1 MNAQAR
7 DQKPSIISGAI
18 WSVLDNTVSQVITFI
33 IFIILA
39 KLLTPSIYGMLSV
52 SLLVTQFFRNVIF
65 DSIATSIVRMKSP
78 TPVDYNSAF
87 FLCFSLS
94 VPAFLI
100 VFLFAPVIETYMKVP
115 ELANVIRGTGI
126 IIVVSGL
133 SRTHEAWL
141 THNMMFRPL
150 AIRSI
155 CSISIGGAVG
165 VVLAC
170 KGYAVTSL
178 VVQQV
183 VTSLISLIVLWMTT
197 PWKPKMKISKDSI
210 RESVGFSKHVALSNI
225 TNFANQ
231 NSDVFFITY
240 FLGTAGAGVYSAG
253 KRIVNTLNTV
263 LSSALMRVSLPAFTR
278 YKNDLNEFGKKYLQA
293 TYFTVLVTAPAFV
306 GLSALSHDIT
316 FLLLG
321 QKWMPSVPIM
331 QIVSAV
337 GFVTSIGYYNHSVM
351 FARDKPEW
359 QARLTL
365 LYAISNVLAFYIF
378 VRYGLIATALV
389 FSIRTILL
397 YPVSAW
403 CALTLLD
410 LTFRQYIREIIVPI
424 ICAGGMCM
432 ILMGMQ
438 EFTLLNESWAGIAV
452 KISVGAISYFILIF
466 TITSKSRKAMILS
479 LAGKI
484 FKRS

>member
-1 MNAQAR
+1 
-7 DQKPSIISGAI
+7 
-18 WSVLDNTVSQVITFI
+18 
-33 IFIILA
+33 
-39 KLLTPSIYGMLSV
+39 
-52 SLLVTQFFRNVIF
+52 
-65 DSIATSIVRMKSP
+65 
-78 TPVDYNSAF
+78 
-87 FLCFSLS
+87 
-94 VPAFLI
+94 
-100 VFLFAPVIETYMKVP
+100 MKVP

-155 CSISIGGAVG
+155 CSITIGGIVG
-165 VVLAC
+165 VVLAY
-170 KGYAVTSL
+170 KGFAVTSL

-183 VTSLISLIVLWMTT
+183 VTSLISLVTLWLTT

-210 RESVGFSKHVALSNI
+210 RESLGFSKHVALSNI

-240 FLGTAGAGVYSAG
+240 FLGTAGAGIYSAG

-278 YKNDLNEFGKKYLQA
+278 YKSDLNEFGNKYLQA

-321 QKWMPSVPIM
+321 NKWMPSVPIM

-365 LYAISNVLAFYIF
+365 VYAISNVIAFYIF
-378 VRYGLIATALV
+378 VRFGLIATALV

-397 YPVSAW
+397 YPISAW
-403 CALTLLD
+403 CALTLLN
-410 LTFRQYIREIIVPI
+410 LTFKQYIKEIFVPI
-424 ICAGGMCM
+424 ICSGVMCLLL
-432 ILMGMQ
+432 IGMQ
-438 EFTLLNESWAGIAV
+438 EFTYLNESWVGIVV
-452 KISVGAISYFILIF
+452 KVFSGAFFYFILIF
-466 TITSKSRKAMILS
+466 TFSSKSKKMMILS
-479 LAGKI
+479 LARKI
-484 FKRS
+484 IKRN

>member
-1 MNAQAR
+1 MNIPAQKK
-7 DQKPSIISGAI
+7 KPTILSGAI
-18 WSVLDNTVSQVITFI
+18 WSVLDNTASQVITFV

-78 TPVDYNSAF
+78 SAVDYNSAF

-100 VFLFAPVIETYMKVP
+100 VFFSAPFIESYMKVP

-141 THNMMFRPL
+141 THNLMFRPL

-155 CSISIGGAVG
+155 SSISIGGIVG
-165 VVLAC
+165 VILAY
-170 KGYAVTSL
+170 KGFAVTSL

-183 VTSLISLIVLWMTT
+183 VTSLISLIALWVAT
-197 PWKPKMKISKDSI
+197 PWKPKMKISKDSVK
-210 RESVGFSKHVALSNI
+210 ESLGFSKHVALSNI

-253 KRIVNTLNTV
+253 KRIVNTLNMV

-278 YKNDLNEFGKKYLQA
+278 YKNDLVEFGKKYLQA

-316 FLLLG
+316 YLLLG
-321 QKWMPSVPIM
+321 PKWMPSVPIM

-365 LYAISNVLAFYIF
+365 VYAISNVLAFYIF
-378 VRYGLIATALV
+378 VRFGLIATALV
-389 FSIRTILL
+389 FSIRTVLL
-397 YPVSAW
+397 YPISAW
-403 CALTLLD
+403 CALTLLN
-410 LTFRQYIREIIVPI
+410 LTFKQYLLEICTPI
-424 ICAGGMCM
+424 LCSGVMC
-432 ILMGMQ
+432 LLLLGMQ
-438 EFTLLNESWAGIAV
+438 TFTVLNESWSGIVV
-452 KISVGAISYFILIF
+452 KVIAGAIFYFALILSF
-466 TITSKSRKAMILS
+466 SSKNKKSMILS
-479 LAGKI
+479 LARKI
-484 FKRS
+484 LKRE

>member
-1 MNAQAR
+1 
-7 DQKPSIISGAI
+7 
-18 WSVLDNTVSQVITFI
+18 
-33 IFIILA
+33 
-39 KLLTPSIYGMLSV
+39 
-52 SLLVTQFFRNVIF
+52 
-65 DSIATSIVRMKSP
+65 
-78 TPVDYNSAF
+78 
-87 FLCFSLS
+87 
-94 VPAFLI
+94 
-100 VFLFAPVIETYMKVP
+100 MKVP

-155 CSISIGGAVG
+155 CSITIGGIVG
-165 VVLAC
+165 VVLAY
-170 KGYAVTSL
+170 KGFAVTSL

-183 VTSLISLIVLWMTT
+183 VTSLISLVTLWLTT

-210 RESVGFSKHVALSNI
+210 RESLGFSKHVALSNI

-240 FLGTAGAGVYSAG
+240 FLGTAGAGIYSAG

-278 YKNDLNEFGKKYLQA
+278 YKNDLNEFGNKYLQA

-321 QKWMPSVPIM
+321 NKWMPSVPIM

-365 LYAISNVLAFYIF
+365 VYAISNVIAFYIF
-378 VRYGLIATALV
+378 VRFGLIATALV

-397 YPVSAW
+397 YPISAW
-403 CALTLLD
+403 CALTLLN
-410 LTFRQYIREIIVPI
+410 LTFKQYIKEIFVPI
-424 ICAGGMCM
+424 ICSGVMCLLL
-432 ILMGMQ
+432 IGMQ
-438 EFTLLNESWAGIAV
+438 EFTYLNESWVGIVAKV
-452 KISVGAISYFILIF
+452 FSGAFFYFILIF
-466 TITSKSRKAMILS
+466 TFSSKSKKMMILS
-479 LAGKI
+479 LARKI
-484 FKRS
+484 IKRN

>member
-1 MNAQAR
+1 
-7 DQKPSIISGAI
+7 
-18 WSVLDNTVSQVITFI
+18 
-33 IFIILA
+33 
-39 KLLTPSIYGMLSV
+39 
-52 SLLVTQFFRNVIF
+52 
-65 DSIATSIVRMKSP
+65 
-78 TPVDYNSAF
+78 
-87 FLCFSLS
+87 
-94 VPAFLI
+94 
-100 VFLFAPVIETYMKVP
+100 MKVP

-141 THNMMFRPL
+141 THNLMFRPL

-155 CSISIGGAVG
+155 SSISIGGIVG
-165 VVLAC
+165 VILAY
-170 KGYAVTSL
+170 KGFAVTSL

-183 VTSLISLIVLWMTT
+183 VTSLISLVALWVAT
-197 PWKPKMKISKDSI
+197 PWKPKMKISKDSVK
-210 RESVGFSKHVALSNI
+210 ESLGFSKHVALSNI

-253 KRIVNTLNTV
+253 KRIVNTLNMV

-278 YKNDLNEFGKKYLQA
+278 YKNDLVEFGNKYLQA

-321 QKWMPSVPIM
+321 PKWMPSVPIM

-365 LYAISNVLAFYIF
+365 VYAISNVLAFYIF
-378 VRYGLIATALV
+378 VRFGLIATALV
-389 FSIRTILL
+389 FSIRTVLL
-397 YPVSAW
+397 YPISAW
-403 CALTLLD
+403 CALTLLN
-410 LTFRQYIREIIVPI
+410 LSFKQYLLEIFTPI
-424 ICAGGMCM
+424 LCSAVMC
-432 ILMGMQ
+432 LFLLGMQ
-438 EFTLLNESWAGIAV
+438 TFAVLNESWSGIVV
-452 KISVGAISYFILIF
+452 KVIAGAIFYFALILSF
-466 TITSKSRKAMILS
+466 SSKRKKSMILS
-479 LAGKI
+479 LARKI
-484 FKRS
+484 LKRE

>member
-1 MNAQAR
+1 
-7 DQKPSIISGAI
+7 
-18 WSVLDNTVSQVITFI
+18 
-33 IFIILA
+33 
-39 KLLTPSIYGMLSV
+39 
-52 SLLVTQFFRNVIF
+52 
-65 DSIATSIVRMKSP
+65 
-78 TPVDYNSAF
+78 
-87 FLCFSLS
+87 
-94 VPAFLI
+94 
-100 VFLFAPVIETYMKVP
+100 MKVP

-155 CSISIGGAVG
+155 CSITIGGVVG
-165 VVLAC
+165 VVLAY
-170 KGYAVTSL
+170 KGFAVTSL

-183 VTSLISLIVLWMTT
+183 VTSLISLVTLWLTT
-197 PWKPKMKISKDSI
+197 PWKPKLKISRDSI
-210 RESVGFSKHVALSNI
+210 RESLGFSKHVALSNI

-240 FLGTAGAGVYSAG
+240 FLGTAGAGIYSAG

-278 YKNDLNEFGKKYLQA
+278 YKNDLNEFGNKYLQA

-321 QKWMPSVPIM
+321 HKWMPSVPIM

-365 LYAISNVLAFYIF
+365 VYAISNVIAFYIF
-378 VRYGLIATALV
+378 VRFGLIATALV

-397 YPVSAW
+397 YPISAW
-403 CALTLLD
+403 CALTLLN
-410 LTFRQYIREIIVPI
+410 LTFKQYIKEIFVPI
-424 ICAGGMCM
+424 ICSGVMCLLL
-432 ILMGMQ
+432 IGMQ
-438 EFTLLNESWAGIAV
+438 EFTYLNESWVGIVV
-452 KISVGAISYFILIF
+452 KVFSGAFFYFILIF
-466 TITSKSRKAMILS
+466 TFSSKSKKMMILS
-479 LAGKI
+479 LARKI
-484 FKRS
+484 IKRN